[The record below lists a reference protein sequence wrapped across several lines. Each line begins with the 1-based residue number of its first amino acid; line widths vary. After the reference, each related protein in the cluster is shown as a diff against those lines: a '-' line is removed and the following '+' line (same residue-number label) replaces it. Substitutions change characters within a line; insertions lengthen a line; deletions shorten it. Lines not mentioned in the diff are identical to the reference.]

1 MDIIHAP
8 SFFCF
13 CTCPLSQW
21 LIRAAQGCKRAKQ
34 RLCAAEKRR
43 ALGRQDIRWPFPPTE
58 GRPPGKLSPPQA
70 CCACPFSAHR
80 RPVSKRL
87 GRQGLSDTPMKRMVL
102 PSMRGE
108 ERFARKKARQ
118 RHHAENQKAIVVE
131 SQPRP
136 LLLWENAAGFAGRY
150 SYFLPILRWS
160 GVDHVPSAS
169 SQHRFAFRFICR
181 PTAAFPHCL

>member
-1 MDIIHAP
+1 MRPLFLLLHM
-8 SFFCF
+8 
-13 CTCPLSQW
+13 PLSQW

-43 ALGRQDIRWPFPPTE
+43 ALGRQDSRWPFPPTE

-87 GRQGLSDTPMKRMVL
+87 GAARPFRYAHEKNGFAVYAWARSVL
-102 PSMRGE
+102 PERRHARGIT
-108 ERFARKKARQ
+108 RKIK
-118 RHHAENQKAIVVE
+118 
-131 SQPRP
+131 RP
-136 LLLWENAAGFAGRY
+136 LWWNPNLVRCSFGKMQPALLGAIPISFPFCDGPGWTM
-150 SYFLPILRWS
+150 SLP
-160 GVDHVPSAS
+160 AS